1 MTVEQLLKPY
11 IMSRR
16 VVIIIRIILSLSA
29 LLTVDTESSYNHLL
43 KVRIST
49 VDTESSYNHLLKVRI
64 STI

>member
-1 MTVEQLLKPY
+1 MTVEQLPKPY

-29 LLTVDTESSYNHLL
+29 LLTVDTEPLS
-43 KVRIST
+43 
-49 VDTESSYNHLLKVRI
+49 ESSYNHLLEVRI